1 MSEKEA
7 PLNAVRGLIEAINE
21 GHNSAGL
28 AAFADNVVIID
39 DIPPFRWEGQEG
51 AELWIRRLAMTR
63 KRLNASVTLEDADVL
78 VAQER
83 AYVIAPGQL
92 EGSSAHGEFQ
102 LGGLLSS
109 TLVEREGKWLVDGLV
124 WSNLR

>member
-7 PLNAVRGLIEAINE
+7 PLNAVRGLVEAINE

-28 AAFADNVVIID
+28 SVLTDDVVIID
-39 DIPPFRWEGQEG
+39 DIPPFRWSGHEG
-51 AELWIRRLAMTR
+51 AELWLRRLAMTR
-63 KRLNASVTLEDADVL
+63 KRLNASVTLEDADVR

-92 EGSSAHGEFQ
+92 EGSSAQGRFQ

-109 TLVEREGKWLVDGLV
+109 TLVERDGKWLVDSLV
-124 WSNLR
+124 WSNPR